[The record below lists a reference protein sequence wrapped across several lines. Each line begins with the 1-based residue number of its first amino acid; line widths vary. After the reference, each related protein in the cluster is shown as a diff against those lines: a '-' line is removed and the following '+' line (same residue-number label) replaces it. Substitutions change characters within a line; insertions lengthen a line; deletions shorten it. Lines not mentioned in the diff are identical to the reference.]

1 MFKRMSV
8 LVRREGDSRAYFAE
22 KWLAH
27 AAFISGL
34 PGVRGYLQNHVV
46 EEFPGAAP
54 LRVDGVVELRFD
66 SPAAMAEAFKSPA
79 AKLMAA
85 DEPGFLG
92 HGSGYAL
99 KTDGALSA
107 AEAGDKLIVALTDA
121 APEAALAYADALARD
136 TGAALVK
143 DDVADLIAKPNM
155 APPQPVQYFL
165 HLFCGG
171 AEAASAAGK
180 QALVLARDRGLNV
193 APLRVRTVT
202 IV

>member
-8 LVRREGDSRAYFAE
+8 LVRRDGDSRAYFAE
-22 KWLAH
+22 KWRAH

-54 LRVDGVVELRFD
+54 LRVDGIVELRFD
-66 SPAAMAEAFKSPA
+66 SPAAMAEAFKGPA

-99 KTDGALSA
+99 TTDGPLRPS
-107 AEAGDKLIVALTDA
+107 EGGGKLIIAVIDA
-121 APEAALAYADALARD
+121 APETARGYAETLARE
-136 TGAALVK
+136 TGTDVVL
-143 DDVADLIAKPNM
+143 DDVAELIAKPNM
-155 APPQPVQYFL
+155 APPQPVRFFL
-165 HLFCGG
+165 HVFCAN
-171 AEAASAAGK
+171 AEAASAAGR
-180 QALVLARDRGLNV
+180 QALVRARDHGLAV
-193 APLRVRTVT
+193 APFRVRTVT

>member
-8 LVRREGDSRAYFAE
+8 LVRRDGDDRAYFAE

-46 EEFPGAAP
+46 EEFVDAAP

-99 KTDGALSA
+99 TTDGPLRA
-107 AEAGDKLIVALTDA
+107 AEAGEKLVVAMIDA
-121 APEAALAYADALARD
+121 TSTAAQTYAEALANKL
-136 TGAALVK
+136 GAAFIV
-143 DDVADLIAKPNM
+143 DDVAELIAKPNM
-155 APPQPVQYFL
+155 ASPQPVKAFV
-165 HLFCGG
+165 HLFYEG
-171 AEAASAAGK
+171 AEAASKAGK
-180 QALVLARDRGLNV
+180 RALALAQSNSLNV
-193 APLRVRTVT
+193 AVFRVRTVT